1 MFQIKPSSIHLIS
14 QIEYKPDREEN
25 PFEKARIENE
35 RIENKQELERRKLSE
50 FKLKVKQRLVLY
62 KYAESKLDK
71 DFKINFSL
79 NKTPIKIKS
88 THQVEVEEDNRE
100 KGELTS
106 KNILLASEYKRNK
119 HCIL

>member
-14 QIEYKPDREEN
+14 QIEFKPDKEEN

-88 THQVEVEEDNRE
+88 TNQAEGDNKE
-100 KGELTS
+100 KG
-106 KNILLASEYKRNK
+106 KNF
-119 HCIL
+119 